1 MNKTVLI
8 TGASRGIGAA
18 VAKLLGGEGYSVA
31 VNYNRS
37 ETAAREVK
45 DYIISHGGDAE
56 IFRADVSDPS
66 AVKNMVNAVN
76 ARFGRVNV
84 LVANAGIS
92 LVKQINDTTADEWNE
107 LFAVNA
113 AGVHN
118 AVNAVLHDM
127 IDMKDGRIIAVSS
140 VWGEVGASCEAAYS
154 ASKAAVIGYAKA
166 LAKELAPSGITVNC
180 VTPGVIDTE
189 MNARYSVE
197 ERRAIE
203 NEIPMCRYGR
213 PEEVAA
219 AVAFFASSAASY
231 ITGEVLGVNGGYR

>member
-31 VNYNRS
+31 VNYNSS

-127 IDMKDGRIIAVSS
+127 IDMKDG
-140 VWGEVGASCEAAYS
+140 
-154 ASKAAVIGYAKA
+154 
-166 LAKELAPSGITVNC
+166 
-180 VTPGVIDTE
+180 
-189 MNARYSVE
+189 
-197 ERRAIE
+197 
-203 NEIPMCRYGR
+203 
-213 PEEVAA
+213 
-219 AVAFFASSAASY
+219 
-231 ITGEVLGVNGGYR
+231 